1 MKNNLNKMLSGLTND
16 YGIEYNIQTSIDIEN
31 NNKCHD
37 VIFKMN
43 GYGIRDRVYK
53 DETYHSLKNIVDY
66 NYKKLL
72 SAIIYKA
79 IDIANIIINKQNK
92 NGNNI
97 NNLQLNKLLFYCQK
111 YYIKTF
117 NSIMFKDNIELNEYG
132 FTVPEVYHTYKINST
147 LNIYDIFIQGKVIK
161 VDKYTESIIDSV
173 LSVLSNKTAMELVE
187 LNMFEKL
194 YIENK
199 DKLTNLKSIILSPDD
214 MIKWYKNN

>member
-1 MKNNLNKMLSGLTND
+1 
-16 YGIEYNIQTSIDIEN
+16 
-31 NNKCHD
+31 
-37 VIFKMN
+37 MN
-43 GYGIRDRVYK
+43 
-53 DETYHSLKNIVDY
+53 
-66 NYKKLL
+66 KKLL
-72 SAIIYKA
+72 SAITYKA

-111 YYIKTF
+111 HYIKTF
-117 NSIMFKDNIELNEYG
+117 NSIMFKDNIELNKYG

-173 LSVLSNKTAMELVE
+173 LSVLSNKTAMKLVE